1 MTARRRP
8 TALLVV
14 VSLLASLLAAVGGTV
29 ATQVVTAAPA
39 AAADLSG
46 FSAGNIMSDE
56 VFFDGT
62 RIGEAAL
69 QQFLEQKGAG
79 CSVGSDGSPCLKNYR
94 VSTPSRSADA
104 YCSGYAGAADERA
117 STILVKVGRACGVN
131 PQVLAVILQKEQG
144 LVTTTGAA
152 ATATRYQRAMGF
164 GCSDTAPCQE
174 QYGGFFN
181 QVYQAARQFQVYAA
195 RPGSYAHRAGATN
208 AVRYHPNAACGTS
221 PVYIVN
227 QATAGLY
234 NYTPYQ
240 PNAAALA
247 AGYGTGDA
255 CSSYGNRNFWNY
267 FTDWF
272 GPTSGYGVSPQMTE
286 LWNAWGGGAG
296 ALGQPIASQRCDL
309 VPTGCSQKFTNATI
323 FWSPTTG
330 AQAVGGLILS
340 RWEASG
346 GPAAGIGYPTSTVL
360 SCDAGAGCT
369 QTFESGV
376 ITWSGATG
384 AQLVGGQIYQRW
396 IAEGG
401 LSAGIGYPTSTVL
414 SCDFGAGCAQT
425 FQSGLITWSG
435 ATGAHIIGGI
445 IGARWQREGGATG
458 ALGYP
463 TSTVLGCAASG
474 CAQNFQRG
482 AIAWSS
488 ATGVQVVAEQ
498 VAQAWMAAG
507 GPAAGIGVPVESLV
521 TCTGPC
527 VQRFQSGVMTWS
539 GSGSGQLV
547 GGVIY
552 RRWQDLGGL
561 AAGIGYPTST
571 VQGCPATGCVQTFQS
586 GAMTWSGATGAQLV
600 GGLIWSRWQA
610 SGGLGAGI
618 GVPTESVQSCPASG
632 CVQQF
637 QTGAVAWS
645 QATGAHLVGG
655 AIYGRWRA
663 AGGAASAL
671 GYPRDTV
678 LGCASSG
685 CRQNFAGGAVTWSA
699 ATGAH
704 AVQESVAAL
713 YLGQGAETVFGYP
726 TTTVGACP
734 GPDGCVQ
741 TFSAGAIDWT
751 PERGALAITGP
762 IHSRWAAS
770 GGAQAGIGRPL
781 TSTIGCDQAAG
792 CVQDYQ
798 GGVIASSSG
807 TGAHLV
813 GGQIYTLWKALGGR
827 DSTLGLPTSTVLG
840 CDPAAGCVQTFQG
853 GSIRWSGATGAYRQ

>member
-131 PQVLAVILQKEQG
+131 PQVLTVILQKEQG

-195 RPGSYAHRAGATN
+195 RPSSYAHRAGATN

-221 PVYIVN
+221 PVYIAN

-323 FWSPTTG
+323 FWSPSTG

-346 GPAAGIGYPTSTVL
+346 GPA
-360 SCDAGAGCT
+360 
-369 QTFESGV
+369 
-376 ITWSGATG
+376 
-384 AQLVGGQIYQRW
+384 
-396 IAEGG
+396 
-401 LSAGIGYPTSTVL
+401 AGIGYPTSTVL

-445 IGARWQREGGATG
+445 IRARWQQEGGATG

-552 RRWQDLGGL
+552 RRWVELGGVFSGL
-561 AAGIGYPTST
+561 GFPTST
-571 VQGCPATGCVQTFQS
+571 VQGCPGSGCVQTFQN

-610 SGGLGAGI
+610 SGGLEAGI
-618 GVPTESVQSCPASG
+618 GVPSESVQACPASG

-637 QTGAVAWS
+637 QTGVVAWS

-663 AGGAASAL
+663 AGGVSSSL
-671 GYPRDTV
+671 GYPKDTV

-685 CRQNFAGGAVTWSA
+685 CRQNFTGGAVTWSA

-704 AVQESVAAL
+704 AVQEPVATT
-713 YLGQGAETVFGYP
+713 YLGQGAESVFGYP
-726 TTTVGACP
+726 TTSLS
-734 GPDGCVQ
+734 GCSPSEGCTQ

-762 IHSRWAAS
+762 IHSRWADS

-781 TSTIGCDQAAG
+781 TSTLGCDQAAG

-798 GGVIASSSG
+798 GGAIASSSG